1 VKLILVKI
9 IDDKD
14 RIQILI
20 SRYKGDVGYHE
31 LFNVDVKSG
40 TSKWDILSLIA
51 DDPGITKNELI
62 NITGIPDEFLT
73 NHLLYLEKGGL
84 VKREK

>member
-1 VKLILVKI
+1 
-9 IDDKD
+9 
-14 RIQILI
+14 
-20 SRYKGDVGYHE
+20 
-31 LFNVDVKSG
+31 VKSG